1 MGHDVMQY
9 IDERVYFVQVKG
21 SYNLGEKKFNQTNR
35 TRHRNYC

>member
-21 SYNLGEKKFNQTNR
+21 SYNLGEKKVQSNQ
-35 TRHRNYC
+35 